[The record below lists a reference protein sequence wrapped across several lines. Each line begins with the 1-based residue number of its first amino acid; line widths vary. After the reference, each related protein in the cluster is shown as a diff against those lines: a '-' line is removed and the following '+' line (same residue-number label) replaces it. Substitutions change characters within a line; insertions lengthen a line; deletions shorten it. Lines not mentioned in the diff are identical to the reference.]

1 MKTSK
6 KSFTL
11 IELLVV
17 IAIIAILASMLLPAL
32 NQAREKAKA
41 ISCANNLK
49 SYGTAMKLY
58 TDDFDGYVLPSYVN
72 YPAYDDGTVETR
84 PWGEVLIKCGPYA
97 PLEYLPAAL
106 NCPAEERVA
115 PGWVAGTFYYD
126 YCGGTYM
133 RNYYFGIRSTAPALK
148 VAKAKNI
155 SQVIDMWDN
164 GYLTSYSDSGYYL
177 GGVEGTRDF
186 EERHNGRGNIS
197 YLDGHVGSA
206 VLREI
211 YNPSDYSAIFK
222 RGLPG
227 Y

>member
-1 MKTSK
+1 MKNSRI
-6 KSFTL
+6 FTL

-49 SYGTAMKLY
+49 SYGTAMQLY
-58 TDDFDGYVLPSYVN
+58 TDDYGGFVLPAYAM
-72 YPAYDDGTVETR
+72 YPYYTSGTCSGR
-84 PWGEVLIKCGPYA
+84 PWGEMIIKLGPYSVNN
-97 PLEYLPAAL
+97 YLANVL
-106 NCPAEERVA
+106 NCPAEERVKDPYA
-115 PGWVAGTFYYD
+115 AGTFYYG

-133 RNYYFGIRSTAPALK
+133 RNYYFGIRSTVPAVKLSS
-148 VAKAKNI
+148 AKNI
-155 SQVIDMWDN
+155 SQVISLWDN
-164 GYLTSYSDSGYYL
+164 GYLLNYTDSGYYL
-177 GGVEGTRDF
+177 GGVAGTRDF
-186 EERHNGRGNIS
+186 EERHNGRGNIL
-197 YLDGHVGSA
+197 YLDGHVGDA

-211 YNPSDYSAIFK
+211 YNPSNYSAIFK